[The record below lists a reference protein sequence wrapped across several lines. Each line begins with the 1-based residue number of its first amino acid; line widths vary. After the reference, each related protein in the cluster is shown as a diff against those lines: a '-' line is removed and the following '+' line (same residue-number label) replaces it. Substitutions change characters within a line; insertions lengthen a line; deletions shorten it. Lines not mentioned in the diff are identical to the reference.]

1 MTTWNPADKD
11 ADVTL
16 SGGDLTA
23 SISSPSG
30 TKVGSVRGTDF
41 KASGK
46 HYFEILY
53 TTTPASAAAVGVCT
67 GSYTLTNQ
75 GLGLVAGNTSF
86 SGNGFIAQD
95 GSLGT
100 ITTGLVNGDY
110 VGVAVDI
117 GNGLCY
123 FSINGTFVDGSDP
136 VGGSGGFTLPAG
148 NMYPAWGSSEGS
160 HTTTQTANF
169 AGSFHTT
176 PPAGY
181 SAWEAAAAGQ
191 PFRKRMGGVAWVHGG
206 YRYGSGVKIR

>member
-23 SISSPSG
+23 
-30 TKVGSVRGTDF
+30 
-41 KASGK
+41 
-46 HYFEILY
+46 
-53 TTTPASAAAVGVCT
+53 ASARRPERRLAAFAGQTSRRAESITSKFCT
-67 GSYTLTNQ
+67 PRHRRLPPPLGFARDPTPSPIRAW
-75 GLGLVAGNTSF
+75 GLVAGNTSF

-148 NMYPAWGSSEGS
+148 NMYPAWGSSE
-160 HTTTQTANF
+160 ANL
-169 AGSFHTT
+169 
-176 PPAGY
+176 
-181 SAWEAAAAGQ
+181 
-191 PFRKRMGGVAWVHGG
+191 
-206 YRYGSGVKIR
+206 IRGIA